1 MKKVII
7 LFTALS
13 IISACKNKKNTK
25 KAAFEF
31 EVVENEKTKRLDSLY
46 TELFKYGE
54 FNGNILVA
62 KNGKEI
68 YAKSFGISD
77 SDKNISLQRNTI
89 FYLASVS
96 KQFTAFS
103 IFLLQKQGRL
113 SFDDAISK
121 HLQQL
126 HYYKNIKI
134 KHLIYHTSGLA
145 DYVGLFDDENYDSLA
160 ITNDDVINLLE
171 ATKPELD
178 FEPGEK
184 FDYSNTGYVLL
195 ASIVESVTNQKFE
208 TFLDEHIFEPLKMN
222 NSKLLMFD
230 DTDANWKD
238 TQIAKSYYLNTEDAE
253 LLHKL
258 KGVYGQAKVYSTVDD
273 LLKWDRALRENTLI
287 NQEDKDLI
295 FSSGV
300 LNSGEKT
307 GYGFGWY
314 LKEEEP
320 YGKFVYHS
328 GYFPGYLTYISRHI
342 EKAYT
347 IILLQNNDNRTGK
360 TRLPSKETRKII
372 YNLPIEKDI
381 RIQDTILQ
389 KYAGTYMT
397 EEGDSEE
404 ITMLHQS
411 LWADSD
417 FELIPINDTKF
428 RVNRF
433 SPEVT
438 YTFNLNDDGSVK
450 SYRVQQI
457 EQGVD
462 ETYIRKK

>member
-1 MKKVII
+1 MIKYTNLI
-7 LFTALS
+7 TALFLSLSVNLANAQS
-13 IISACKNKKNTK
+13 I
-25 KAAFEF
+25 
-31 EVVENEKTKRLDSLY
+31 ENYDVSQRLDSLY

-62 KNGKEI
+62 HEGKEI
-68 YAKSFGISD
+68 YAKSFGMSD
-77 SDKNISLQRNTI
+77 TDKNISLQRNSI

-103 IFLLQKQGRL
+103 IFFLQKQGKL
-113 SFDDAISK
+113 SFNDAISK
-121 HLQQL
+121 HLPQL
-126 HYYKNIKI
+126 HHYNNIKI
-134 KHLIYHTSGLA
+134 KHLVYHTSGLA
-145 DYVGLFDDENYDSLA
+145 DYVGLFDDEKYDSLA

-184 FDYSNTGYVLL
+184 FDYSNTGYLLL

-222 NSKLLMFD
+222 DTRLLKL
-230 DTDANWKD
+230 DATEASRKNN
-238 TQIAKSYYLNTEDAE
+238 QIAKPYYLNTEEVE
-253 LLHKL
+253 LVHKL
-258 KGVYGQAKVYSTVDD
+258 KGVYGQAKIYSTVDD

-287 NQEDKDLI
+287 NQEDNDFI
-295 FSSGV
+295 CSPGV

-307 GYGFGWY
+307 GYGFGWF
-314 LKEEEP
+314 LKDEEP

-342 EKAYT
+342 EKDYT

-417 FELIPINDTKF
+417 FELVPINDTKF

-450 SYRVQQI
+450 SYRVQQKENDI
-457 EQGVD
+457 D
-462 ETYIRKK
+462 KTYIRKK